1 MEVTFGAVGD
11 FISIGVLIKDFIE
24 LLDDSRGSVWEYNSL
39 KQQLIFLRLNLD
51 LAKRSYDEH
60 YNAPQFQDI
69 RTTLESVVDEAE
81 RRLEGIAV
89 KVKKYTSTLS
99 KDSTERRIKRLA
111 RKVQWSLEK
120 KETEKFLLDLN
131 RYTSIIQSLQ
141 FDGFTRL
148 MAHKLDSSQKDQND
162 TQKLVSKL
170 QKDFD
175 DRFTSLE
182 DELRAARTN
191 SANTQ
196 QYLLDISVVITRR
209 LDIVTQTINSLG
221 VAVLRGVSGLSY
233 LGTSVLCLL
242 STMHS
247 NIIGRLERPPHMGPF
262 FTFEDYLGV
271 DSIIL
276 LNFVDS
282 WNAFEGSLHGK
293 FKGRKG
299 GRRVAQNRF
308 LLQDHQTG
316 DEIDRDVHWNLAITP
331 GSRINM
337 SLICEVKEDEDEAQ
351 SLKCPFPSC
360 GAMCEGVIGTVIQCP
375 SCQQLFRKLPGMSDD
390 EDIPVAPNAPDS
402 GIRDPSLKSE
412 SNSSDLGQSS
422 KRNGTP
428 LDKRRALRSKRKPK
442 DARNTD
448 SDSDDADLTG
458 IKRVT
463 VLPILQLAVRPTPPK
478 SKANRKLE
486 ASAPQ
491 VASEEQGKGRN
502 LDNVNRS
509 ASVETALGTIK
520 SQPRGNN
527 KRVSELQ
534 SESHEEKLG
543 AASMS
548 GMPYQQIDGHSGYPD
563 HKIPG
568 RGAYTYEST
577 LPGDSISKGSRK
589 KYTLARVPHRSS
601 QFRNTVSKEERKR
614 LKRYLRNPP
623 MATEA
628 DAEEHKIPAG
638 YSLKKWDPREE
649 PILLLGSVFDANSL
663 GKWIYDWSVYAHK
676 PSTPISDM
684 AGDFWLLLIQL
695 ADRLKRAEDTIE
707 RIESKDSKELVEE
720 YIEAG
725 ERFWARLRSLLKRCE
740 APMLR
745 AYKFDEEDPKNTVNQ
760 KGNTDEN
767 NNESSQEAKSKSD
780 ALNES
785 GETLPSSEG
794 GTIQE
799 TGKTKQDVEKSVGVA
814 FIQTIFGKGAELKRT
829 ERLMLNMRLYNL
841 RFDANCEEV
850 LSSIQPYNFF

>member
-1 MEVTFGAVGD
+1 
-11 FISIGVLIKDFIE
+11 
-24 LLDDSRGSVWEYNSL
+24 
-39 KQQLIFLRLNLD
+39 
-51 LAKRSYDEH
+51 
-60 YNAPQFQDI
+60 
-69 RTTLESVVDEAE
+69 
-81 RRLEGIAV
+81 
-89 KVKKYTSTLS
+89 
-99 KDSTERRIKRLA
+99 
-111 RKVQWSLEK
+111 
-120 KETEKFLLDLN
+120 
-131 RYTSIIQSLQ
+131 
-141 FDGFTRL
+141 
-148 MAHKLDSSQKDQND
+148 
-162 TQKLVSKL
+162 
-170 QKDFD
+170 
-175 DRFTSLE
+175 
-182 DELRAARTN
+182 
-191 SANTQ
+191 
-196 QYLLDISVVITRR
+196 
-209 LDIVTQTINSLG
+209 
-221 VAVLRGVSGLSY
+221 
-233 LGTSVLCLL
+233 
-242 STMHS
+242 
-247 NIIGRLERPPHMGPF
+247 
-262 FTFEDYLGV
+262 
-271 DSIIL
+271 
-276 LNFVDS
+276 
-282 WNAFEGSLHGK
+282 
-293 FKGRKG
+293 
-299 GRRVAQNRF
+299 
-308 LLQDHQTG
+308 
-316 DEIDRDVHWNLAITP
+316 
-331 GSRINM
+331 
-337 SLICEVKEDEDEAQ
+337 
-351 SLKCPFPSC
+351 
-360 GAMCEGVIGTVIQCP
+360 
-375 SCQQLFRKLPGMSDD
+375 MSDD

-478 SKANRKLE
+478 SEANRKLE

-509 ASVETALGTIK
+509 ASVETALGTIE

-543 AASMS
+543 AAYMS
-548 GMPYQQIDGHSGYPD
+548 GMPYQVSDGYNGDPYD
-563 HKIPG
+563 RIPG
-568 RGAYTYEST
+568 PGAYVFGSV
-577 LPGDSISKGSRK
+577 LPGG
-589 KYTLARVPHRSS
+589 
-601 QFRNTVSKEERKR
+601 FVSKDPRLECSSTSSAHRPSAPRDKESEKKESAKKR
-614 LKRYLRNPP
+614 MPKVRR
-623 MATEA
+623 ATEE
-628 DAEEHKIPAG
+628 DAKRHKIPAG

-663 GKWIYDWSVYAHK
+663 GKWIYDWSVYAYK

-695 ADRLKRAEDTIE
+695 ADRLKRAEETIE

-767 NNESSQEAKSKSD
+767 NNESSQEAKSQSD

-794 GTIQE
+794 GTIQK
-799 TGKTKQDVEKSVGVA
+799 TGKTKQDVEKNVGVA
-814 FIQTIFGKGAELKRT
+814 FIETIFGKGGELKRT
-829 ERLMLNMRLYNL
+829 EGLMRNMRLYNL
-841 RFDANCEEV
+841 RFDADCEEV